1 MGLEL
6 SNTSITKFCIGAII
20 LVIALGVYKVIKK
33 WKKQK
38 KIMAVLSGIAYA
50 ATAVIII
57 TLMVIVNN
65 EAEEAFN
72 HIKNS
77 HPLSVDSVTYG
88 EMIDNID
95 PDAKWKLIETE
106 NDQYAVEV
114 TMVNTTMIDDEKY
127 TIQFRFDG
135 VDWPDKVKK
144 STPFE
149 VSFVGKGNQKETSLE
164 DMKNTMYD
172 FFLQY
177 VQDVMHAELHPSVAE
192 QILGSEQ
199 YGWGLSQK
207 EAADEEETDT
217 EETMTT
223 YIPETTT
230 YPVETTEE
238 VEKGFQTETY
248 AKYYADCLEGY
259 STFPICDYSL
269 ADVDDD
275 SFYELIVSYGTCSAD
290 MNNSVYDVDENGDSC
305 YIGEFSGELQFVRKV
320 NSAGIYGIYEHMGNL
335 HIYDITYGNF
345 LKCEEIWSG
354 DSEECNGDIEMGA
367 EIKYYE
373 RTDEDG
379 LDTYIQ

>member
-50 ATAVIII
+50 ATAVVMI

-65 EAEEAFN
+65 EAKEAFN

-164 DMKNTMYD
+164 DMKIKQQLNSFQMKNLKRT
-172 FFLQY
+172 FRK
-177 VQDVMHAELHPSVAE
+177 S
-192 QILGSEQ
+192 
-199 YGWGLSQK
+199 LS
-207 EAADEEETDT
+207 
-217 EETMTT
+217 
-223 YIPETTT
+223 
-230 YPVETTEE
+230 
-238 VEKGFQTETY
+238 
-248 AKYYADCLEGY
+248 L
-259 STFPICDYSL
+259 
-269 ADVDDD
+269 
-275 SFYELIVSYGTCSAD
+275 
-290 MNNSVYDVDENGDSC
+290 
-305 YIGEFSGELQFVRKV
+305 
-320 NSAGIYGIYEHMGNL
+320 
-335 HIYDITYGNF
+335 
-345 LKCEEIWSG
+345 
-354 DSEECNGDIEMGA
+354 
-367 EIKYYE
+367 
-373 RTDEDG
+373 
-379 LDTYIQ
+379 